1 MRRSTILGAA
11 TAAALAAGSLAVG
24 LAPGSSHREAPK
36 ILTDPTADN
45 TDVYAFTAP
54 DATGSLTVVANW
66 IPLEEP
72 AGGPYFGKLDPEAR
86 YYVKIDNTG
95 DGRPDVAYRW
105 QFDQRFRNPE
115 SFLDAA
121 PTVDSIGDPD
131 LNFVQTYDL
140 YRETYHG
147 KKVRARRIA
156 NDVPVAPANAGPKTY
171 PDYDKVAAGAITGV
185 AGGGKTFVGP
195 VDDPFFV
202 DLGAVFDGINIDKP
216 GRPNIGLGNQGGGK
230 DDVAG
235 YNTHAFVLQ
244 VPEAQVTRDGKAVAG
259 ADAKNAVVGVWAT
272 TERRRITV
280 RRHHKA
286 KAKWVQVSRLGN
298 PLINEVVIP
307 VGQKDR
313 FNRTEPADDA
323 ANFGKYALN
332 PEPARLLNALFGL
345 GVKETNRTDIVQA
358 LLTGVPGL
366 TQIGAKP
373 AAADTLKLNLGVPPA
388 ASPNRFGVLAGDV
401 AGFPNGR
408 RLADDVTD
416 IELRVIAGALLKP
429 EEGGKQIP
437 LGDGVDQNDRP
448 FRTAFPYVAPPTDGL
463 TGLVKRTEPAHAPV
477 PQPPMHGTAG
487 LPSRAGDPARVRRGA
502 RGVRRDPRRGARL
515 ARSPLTTAAAR
526 AAGRAPGRR
535 PFAAARERDGARL
548 RVPAEGARDR
558 RPRLPRPR
566 RGAAAPRA
574 GARPARR
581 RRGRRARHAG
591 RVAP

>member
-86 YYVKIDNTG
+86 YYVKVDNTG

-147 KKVRARRIA
+147 KKVRAHRIA

-202 DLGAVFDGINIDKP
+202 DLGAVFDGINIDQP
-216 GRPNIGLGNQGGGK
+216 GRPMIGLGNQGGGK
-230 DDVAG
+230 DDVSG
-235 YNTHAFVLQ
+235 YNTHSFVLQ
-244 VPEAQVTRDGKAVAG
+244 VPASDVTRDGRAVNGPKAP
-259 ADAKNAVVGVWAT
+259 NAVVGVWSS
-272 TERRRITV
+272 TERKVIKVNGKGQPVERW
-280 RRHHKA
+280 K
-286 KAKWVQVSRLGN
+286 QVSRLGN

-307 VGQKDR
+307 IGSKDMY
-313 FNRTEPADDA
+313 NATSPADDGK
-323 ANFGKYALN
+323 NFGAAALS
-332 PEPARLLNALFGL
+332 PEPAAILNKLFKL
-345 GVKETNRTDIVQA
+345 GIKENNRTDIVQA

-366 TQIGAKP
+366 TQISRNAVP
-373 AAADTLKLNLGVPPA
+373 ADTLKVNLGVPPTA
-388 ASPNRFGVLAGDV
+388 TPNRFGVLAGDTQ
-401 AGFPNGR
+401 GFPNGR

-429 EEGGKQIP
+429 EDGGKQIP
-437 LGDGVDQNDRP
+437 LGDGVDSNEKP
-448 FRTAFPYVAPPTDGL
+448 FRTSFPYVALPDSGFDAKF
-463 TGLVKRTEPAHAPV
+463 GRVEPAHAPV
-477 PQPPMHGTAG
+477 PQPPA
-487 LPSRAGDPARVRRGA
+487 
-502 RGVRRDPRRGARL
+502 
-515 ARSPLTTAAAR
+515 
-526 AAGRAPGRR
+526 
-535 PFAAARERDGARL
+535 
-548 RVPAEGARDR
+548 
-558 RPRLPRPR
+558 
-566 RGAAAPRA
+566 
-574 GARPARR
+574 
-581 RRGRRARHAG
+581 
-591 RVAP
+591 

>member
-24 LAPGSSHREAPK
+24 LAPGSSHREAPN
-36 ILTDPTADN
+36 ILKDPTADN
-45 TDVYAFTAP
+45 TDVYAFTAS
-54 DATGSLTVVANW
+54 DAPGSLTVVANW

-72 AGGPYFGKLDPEAR
+72 AGGPYFGKLDPDAR

-105 QFDQRFRNPE
+105 EFDQRFRNPE

-147 KKVRARRIA
+147 RRVRARRIA
-156 NDVPVAPANAGPKTY
+156 HDVPVAPADSGPKTY
-171 PDYDKVAAGAITGV
+171 PDYDKVAAGAISPV

-202 DLGAVFDGINIDKP
+202 DLGAIFDGINIDKP
-216 GRPNIGLGNQGGGK
+216 GRPSIGLGNQGGGK

-244 VPEAQVTRDGKAVAG
+244 VPESQVTRDGRPVSGASAG
-259 ADAKNAVVGVWAT
+259 NAVVGVWAS
-272 TERRRITV
+272 TERRRLSV
-280 RRHHKA
+280 RRHGRA
-286 KAKWVQVSRLGN
+286 KARWVQVSRLGN
-298 PLINEVVIP
+298 PLINEVIIP

-345 GVKETNRTDIVQA
+345 GVKETGRADIVQA

-366 TQIGAKP
+366 TQIGDKP

-388 ASPNRFGVLAGDV
+388 AMPNRFGVLAGDV

-408 RLADDVTD
+408 RLTDDVTD

-429 EEGGKQIP
+429 SDGGKQVP
-437 LGDGVDQNDRP
+437 LGDGVDQNDKP
-448 FRTAFPYVAPPTDGL
+448 FRSAFPYVAAPTDGL
-463 TGLVKRTEPAHAPV
+463 TGLAKRTEPAHAPV
-477 PQPPMHGTAG
+477 PQPPM
-487 LPSRAGDPARVRRGA
+487 
-502 RGVRRDPRRGARL
+502 
-515 ARSPLTTAAAR
+515 
-526 AAGRAPGRR
+526 
-535 PFAAARERDGARL
+535 
-548 RVPAEGARDR
+548 
-558 RPRLPRPR
+558 
-566 RGAAAPRA
+566 
-574 GARPARR
+574 
-581 RRGRRARHAG
+581 
-591 RVAP
+591 